1 MDWIVLLAI
10 LIFLDLSEHHVGDL
24 IAGVRPNI
32 DDFVVPFA
40 VGDDAAAILLVHLFD
55 LFVRILQLR
64 CFSFRNDHVLD
75 TNRDTSTRRFP
86 KPELFQFIERG
97 NRNCGTGYLIA
108 APNNI
113 AELFLA
119 GWFIEETKFFR
130 PNLIEN
136 DATGGRLNYCG
147 VGISKGSL

>member
-1 MDWIVLLAI
+1 
-10 LIFLDLSEHHVGDL
+10 
-24 IAGVRPNI
+24 
-32 DDFVVPFA
+32 
-40 VGDDAAAILLVHLFD
+40 
-55 LFVRILQLR
+55 
-64 CFSFRNDHVLD
+64 
-75 TNRDTSTRRFP
+75 
-86 KPELFQFIERG
+86 QFIERG

-147 VGISKGSL
+147 VGISKGSLLPAIRALKQNPVMRFDRAFDHREFDFGGVRKQR